1 MISLRI
7 FIFFLIFVSWFW
19 ANSIFAPWA
28 TSMDPR
34 LWLYDLLFY
43 TRFVL
48 LFWATFELLY
58 ACVQIRNSP
67 GNRQNAIVNIAV
79 ISLAAITVSAY
90 LFLMNT
96 GSGFRTRVE
105 LSSKALDA
113 LRKPEFADL
122 RQRAGWFLVDTQRQP
137 CGDQPWLWLGNVYG
151 GGTGNNL
158 ALVFS
163 GNKVPQTP
171 ALEAFRFWPVSGG
184 WWLAYQNPKSYYSAA
199 LQSEA
204 CREGEAVATHD
215 QGMEFISTTFK
226 NDVTHSGK

>member
-7 FIFFLIFVSWFW
+7 FVFFLIFISWFW

-48 LFWATFELLY
+48 MFWAAFELIY
-58 ACVQIRNSP
+58 ACMQIRNSP
-67 GNRQNAIVNIAV
+67 GNRQYAIVNLAV

-90 LFLMNT
+90 LLLMYT
-96 GSGFRTRVE
+96 GSGFRARVE
-105 LSSKALDA
+105 LSSKSLDA
-113 LRKPEFADL
+113 LRKPEFANL

-137 CGDQPWLWLGNVYG
+137 CGDQPWLWLGNMYG

-158 ALVFS
+158 ALVHS
-163 GNKVPQTP
+163 GKEVPLSP
-171 ALEAFRFWPVSGG
+171 APEAFRFWPVSDG
-184 WWLAYQNPKSYYSAA
+184 WWLAYQNPKNYYARA

-204 CREGEAVATHD
+204 CDPGEVVASHD
-215 QGMEFISTTFK
+215 QGMKFIVETPKNTTTRTRK
-226 NDVTHSGK
+226 